1 MSTGKI
7 IKLGHFTPHTKMDS
21 KWIKNLNF
29 LEENLRVIFMNLGT
43 TEPLDMT
50 LRQKKKNKKRID

>member
-1 MSTGKI
+1 
-7 IKLGHFTPHTKMDS
+7 MDS